1 MFLPFSFYESAAESQ
16 MRNTGNVKGN
26 LELAGSHLKSWF
38 IKKKSYGPI
47 NVMWC
52 ERTLPSI
59 LLPIKSCRAHM
70 GFSETREGK

>member
-1 MFLPFSFYESAAESQ
+1 

-38 IKKKSYGPI
+38 KKKSYGPI
-47 NVMWC
+47 NVMCC
-52 ERTLPSI
+52 EKTLPSI
-59 LLPIKSCRAHM
+59 LFHIKLCSAHM